1 MQMYA
6 DFKQQGG
13 GVERGSREE
22 AVVEVHC
29 KYTECLHIY
38 ILGVHCFKNS
48 SGMSDLR
55 LKYIKKSCILI

>member
-13 GVERGSREE
+13 GVDRGSREE

-48 SGMSDLR
+48 GGMSDLR
-55 LKYIKKSCILI
+55 